1 MGGSTTIVMNDWHDR
16 PPKDVKILSMVAEE
30 YVHEVIRPVRR
41 IRMDEKDCSGL
52 LSMLD
57 KLIDN
62 SEPERA
68 EYLRGYQR
76 GMRVSI
82 IGVSEE
88 WIGEHGMFM
97 DPDGGTGDPF
107 IDSFA
112 RGYRHGFEGNTPESP
127 SFSESPTSLR
137 IAYIV

>member
-1 MGGSTTIVMNDWHDR
+1 M
-16 PPKDVKILSMVAEE
+16 ILSVTAEN
-30 YVHEVIRPVRR
+30 IPRGLDPTGKGG
-41 IRMDEKDCSGL
+41 IRMEEKNCANL

-57 KLIDN
+57 KLIGI

-76 GMRVSI
+76 GMRVGI
-82 IGVSEE
+82 IGVLDE
-88 WIGEHGMFM
+88 WIEDHRMFM

-112 RGYRHGFEGNTPESP
+112 RGYRHGFEGKTPESP
-127 SFSESPTSLR
+127 SSSSESPTSLR